1 VLTDVETFVLDFLAD
16 PETGDQLGDEDG
28 DGSTNRSPDQRNH
41 DSLDLDPHL
50 GAHVDR
56 TVTRTTEAR
65 LVDDAGDDGADDAAN
80 AVDAESVERVVVTK
94 SRLNLRDE
102 DEADDRGNGAEDD
115 RTEPLGAW
123 IDPAAIMP
131 ILPDLYILER
141 LADNGLRFRL
151 VGTAVRDLFRHDVTG
166 KRLDEALD
174 GEYYRNAVRC
184 YRLVNAT
191 RTPWLTR
198 IVYDLGQGDRF
209 TYRRLVCPL
218 SADGEQ
224 PDSYVGAF
232 ETTDIYSPARL
243 FIEVEHMVTAILERR
258 EAVLEAGWLG

>member
-1 VLTDVETFVLDFLAD
+1 MPISERAPAEAKVARLPLAAFRA
-16 PETGDQLGDEDG
+16 ELGD
-28 DGSTNRSPDQRNH
+28 
-41 DSLDLDPHL
+41 
-50 GAHVDR
+50 
-56 TVTRTTEAR
+56 
-65 LVDDAGDDGADDAAN
+65 
-80 AVDAESVERVVVTK
+80 TK
-94 SRLNLRDE
+94 LRDLF
-102 DEADDRGNGAEDD
+102 DYWQGLIQDGRLPPRKA
-115 RTEPLGAW
+115 
-123 IDPAAIMP
+123 IDPAAILP

-141 LADNGLRFRL
+141 LPDHGLRFRL
-151 VGTAVRDLFRHDVTG
+151 VGTAVRDLFRRDVTG

-174 GEYYRNAVRC
+174 GDYYRNAVRC

-209 TYRRLVCPL
+209 IYRRLVCPL
-218 SADGEQ
+218 SSDGEQ

-258 EAVLEAGWLG
+258 EAVLEAGWQN